1 MNLCLAP
8 IWTLAWFDNIDV
20 LVRNNLNIICSTDWD
35 NSGIRLLQRSME
47 YFMTGEI
54 DQYKA
59 FLSIS
64 YNKLRNDLFLQG
76 FRNHSSV

>member
-1 MNLCLAP
+1 MNWCLAS

-20 LVRNNLNIICSTDWD
+20 LVRNNLNIIGSTDWN

-47 YFMTGEI
+47 YFMTSEI
-54 DQYKA
+54 DQHQA

-64 YNKLRNDLFLQG
+64 YNKLRKDF
-76 FRNHSSV
+76 FTRF